1 MITDMQIAAT
11 LAGKQGVMYVP
22 GGAAGK
28 AGDGKDGPNLLL
40 HVG

>member
-1 MITDMQIAAT
+1 
-11 LAGKQGVMYVP
+11 MYVP

-40 HVG
+40 HVGWSSSLDLLSSTLKYMF